1 MSHHSAQQEDVQAV
15 ANEYSNPDSA
25 GTGSPGVDSSNPD
38 MYRGTRA
45 GTDGLEMD
53 PFGCAQPMTDV
64 TSYVLEEQ
72 DYYCF
77 GPENS
82 YTFSNDDL
90 QEIYASHCQS
100 ELETYVTQLGTAS
113 LRCQV
118 DWLRRA
124 NPAEYSG
131 YTTQDLEDVFMEN
144 YIQQYSHEAYTAT
157 WKDEFADDAEV
168 TNPEYLFQ
176 IEDEEQFLS
185 PINIVEGPDVVMVTG
200 ADGTTVPLPMV
211 VIQVR
216 SIQGKG
222 TARYFKALLDTG
234 SNVSLAH
241 ARVLPQGTKMDQLTG
256 KKIVNTAAGPMSPNG
271 LLTMDGLRLPEFDRN
286 AVVQTQQFQV
296 FSADCRFDLI
306 LGMDFMTKVG
316 VDILLNTLEVE
327 IFGVKLPMSTYGS
340 ASRTS
345 SLIEA
350 LQVEDDIDFIG
361 DDVFTTQIED
371 AKYEE
376 VDINHYVAEYCT
388 HLSSVQRE
396 QLLQLLIKHKK
407 LFDGSLGRF
416 DDEEMDIELQ
426 PNARPVWKRPY
437 PVPHNHLEVFRKE
450 LNHLVE
456 IGVLAPAHGAT
467 EWSLPTFIIP
477 KKPCPQTGV
486 QRVRW
491 VSDLRE
497 LNKVIVR
504 KNYPLPV
511 ITDVLRKHHGYQ
523 FATCLDLSMQFYC
536 FKLSKKAQ
544 DIAVINTPFGLYK
557 YLRAPMGLANTP
569 SFAQA
574 KMEQTLADVPNVD
587 CYIDDVGI
595 FSKTWEEHLDTL
607 GKVLARLE
615 GKGFTCNPVKCLFG
629 VKEMEWLGYIVT
641 PTGLKPNPKKVEAIL
656 NMQRPR
662 NAGELRSFLGLV
674 NFYRDLFPRRSHL
687 LQSFY
692 DLTNSTD
699 KRNVVIPWNS
709 THDRAF
715 QELKAV
721 VAKDAIMAFP
731 NHRLPFHVYT
741 DASDKQLGAC
751 IMQSGRPVAYYSKK
765 LSPAQMNYST
775 MEKELLALVMTLKEY
790 RTMLLG
796 AELHCYTD
804 HKNLSFANL
813 NSQRV
818 MRWRAFVEEYTPKIY
833 YLAGKLNVVA
843 DAYSRLPRF
852 DGLGAVEGTGG
863 AVLTPPQELD
873 YCNAADSLLQ
883 DDMFCEI
890 DDPCLLDVLS
900 YYTFPEQ
907 EFSYMNCPSTDRN
920 PLRYQWLADSQGDD
934 QLLLQKCNDAQ
945 NPNYQLKNFKD
956 IDLCSYCKDPTDPN
970 EHWKIVLTDET
981 VDPTIEFYHKL
992 LNHPGHNALEKA
1004 LQLYY
1009 HPHLGARVRAFACH
1023 DCQFTKAGTRGIGH
1037 LPPRDVSLDVWQ
1049 QVDVDLIGPWS
1060 FELRGGKT
1068 VELFALTC
1076 IDRASGYPTA
1086 KIITRKT
1093 SEEVAHAF
1101 EACWLSLFPKPE
1113 VCGSDNGGEFIG
1125 PEFQELLYNWAISH
1139 ACTTARNPAGNGVV
1153 ERMHLTIGNSLRVL
1167 LKDSICQ
1174 TQREAH
1180 NLLERALSS
1189 ALHSVRCNVS
1199 ESTGHSPGDLVF
1211 KRNMFHNVS
1220 LEIDIDPIN
1229 ERRQLRVD
1237 KDAIRANA
1245 KRYSYD
1251 YKVGEKVLKKIYIFK
1266 KLDER
1271 WIGPYNVTQ
1280 VHVNGNLSIQI
1291 RPGVIERINIR
1302 RIKPYKTP
1310 TTTTL

>member
-1 MSHHSAQQEDVQAV
+1 MDPSV
-15 ANEYSNPDSA
+15 
-25 GTGSPGVDSSNPD
+25 NPD
-38 MYRGTRA
+38 MA
-45 GTDGLEMD
+45 GADGLKED
-53 PFGCAQPMTDV
+53 PFGCGFQQVADQPLLQEM
-64 TSYVLEEQ
+64 SYVCKEQ

-77 GPENS
+77 GPGDC

-100 ELETYVTQLGTAS
+100 ELESYVAQLGTATLQS
-113 LRCQV
+113 QL
-118 DWLRRA
+118 DGLRRT
-124 NPAEYSG
+124 NPAEYAG
-131 YTTQDLEDVFMEN
+131 FTTQDLHDLFMEN
-144 YIQQYSHEAYTAT
+144 YVRQYSEETYTAT
-157 WKDEFADDAEV
+157 WQDEFANEV
-168 TNPEYLFQ
+168 TVTDQEYFFQ
-176 IEDEEQFLS
+176 VEDEEQFLN
-185 PINIVEGPDVVMVTG
+185 PINIIDGPDVVMVTG
-200 ADGTTVPLPMV
+200 EDGVTLPLPMV
-211 VIQVR
+211 IIQVR

-241 ARVLPQGTKMDQLTG
+241 SRVLPEGAKMDHL
-256 KKIVNTAAGPMSPNG
+256 KERKLVSTAAGPMAPNG
-271 LLTMDGLRLPEFDRN
+271 LLTIDGLRLPEFDRN
-286 AVVQTQQFQV
+286 AVIQTHQFQV

-306 LGMDFMTKVG
+306 LGMDFMKKVG
-316 VDILLNTLEVE
+316 VDILLSTLEVE
-327 IFGVKLPMSTYGS
+327 AFGVRLPMSSYGS
-340 ASRTS
+340 SSRTS
-345 SLIEA
+345 SLIDS
-350 LQVEDDIDFIG
+350 LQVDDDIDLMG
-361 DDVFTTQIED
+361 DDVFTTQISD

-376 VDINHYVAEYCT
+376 VDLSQFVTEYCT
-388 HLSSVQRE
+388 HLEPWQQE
-396 QLLQLLIKHKK
+396 QLRQLLVKHKK

-467 EWSLPTFIIP
+467 EWALPTFIIP
-477 KKPCPQTGV
+477 KKPEPGTGI

-536 FKLSKKAQ
+536 FKLSKQAQ
-544 DIAVINTPFGLYK
+544 DIAIINTPFGLYK

-574 KMEQTLADVPNVD
+574 KMEQTLAGVPNVD

-607 GKVLARLE
+607 GRVLERLE
-615 GKGFTCNPVKCLFG
+615 RKGFTCNPVKCLFG

-641 PTGLKPNPKKVEAIL
+641 PEGLKPNQKKVEAIL

-699 KRNVVIPWNS
+699 KRNVVIPWTS
-709 THDRAF
+709 AHDHAF

-731 NHRLPFHVYT
+731 NHRQPFHIYT

-751 IMQSGRPVAYYSKK
+751 IMQAGRPVAYYSKK

-863 AVLTPPQELD
+863 AAVAPPQELD
-873 YCNAADSLLQ
+873 YSCAVDSLLQ
-883 DDMFCEI
+883 DDMLREI
-890 DDPCLLDVLS
+890 DDPRLLDVLS
-900 YYTFPEQ
+900 YYTFPE
-907 EFSYMNCPSTDRN
+907 EDFVYMNCPSTTRN
-920 PLRYQWLADSQGDD
+920 PLRYQWLAESQSED
-934 QLLLQKCNDAQ
+934 QQLLQKCNDAQ
-945 NPNYQLKNFKD
+945 NPNYQVKDFKD
-956 IDLCSYCKDPTDPN
+956 IDLCSYCKDPSDPN
-970 EHWKIVLTDET
+970 EHWRIVLTDET
-981 VDPTIEFYHKL
+981 LDPTIEFYHKL

-1004 LQLYY
+1004 LHLYY
-1009 HPHLGARVRAFACH
+1009 HPNLGLGARVRAFACH

-1049 QVDVDLIGPWS
+1049 QVDVDLIGPWT
-1060 FELRGGKT
+1060 FDLRGGKM

-1076 IDRASGYPTA
+1076 IDRASGYPAA
-1086 KIITRKT
+1086 KIIARKT

-1101 EACWLSLFPKPE
+1101 ESCWLSLFPKPE

-1167 LKDSICQ
+1167 LKDNICQ

-1199 ESTGHSPGDLVF
+1199 ESTNYSPGDLVF
-1211 KRNMFHNVS
+1211 QRNMFHNVK
-1220 LEIDIDPIN
+1220 LEIDMNPIN

-1251 YKVGEKVLKKIYIFK
+1251 YKVGDRVLKKVYIFK

-1271 WIGPYNVTQ
+1271 WIGPYEVTQ

-1310 TTTTL
+1310 TTTTI